1 MNLPKVPQLSTLA
14 SLAPTG
20 RRAMTSR
27 LKYVAG
33 LFNQAYESV
42 PWQQL
47 RYQHIAAIR
56 SKLQESQLA
65 PATINATIYALR
77 GVARAAFNLGLMSAS
92 Y

>member
-1 MNLPKVPQLSTLA
+1 MGRLLSIEGGLVEYEPSQSPAAVYLA

-42 PWQQL
+42 PW
-47 RYQHIAAIR
+47 
-56 SKLQESQLA
+56 
-65 PATINATIYALR
+65 
-77 GVARAAFNLGLMSAS
+77 
-92 Y
+92 